1 MRWVSW
7 EYHAVGVLGIS
18 CVRRRFACRY
28 LRSADESMGVHGI
41 TRRTNRWVSTELS
54 RRRFD
59 CRYLRSA
66 DESVG
71 VHGIAC
77 PADESVGVH
86 GIARRNCCRDLRT
99 NRWVSTELLALY
111 MPAMSAVRHDV
122 RAKAFY
128 EALTGRGKKKIQA
141 QCAVMRKYL
150 VGIWACMQ
158 TQTTFDS
165 TLLFSEKHLNH

>member
-1 MRWVSW
+1 
-7 EYHAVGVLGIS
+7 
-18 CVRRRFACRY
+18 
-28 LRSADESMGVHGI
+28 
-41 TRRTNRWVSTELS
+41 VSTELLDD
-54 RRRFD
+54 RQHALLAVT
-59 CRYLRSA
+59 Y
-66 DESVG
+66 
-71 VHGIAC
+71 
-77 PADESVGVH
+77 
-86 GIARRNCCRDLRT
+86 DLRT

>member
-1 MRWVSW
+1 
-7 EYHAVGVLGIS
+7 
-18 CVRRRFACRY
+18 
-28 LRSADESMGVHGI
+28 MGVHGI
-41 TRRTNRWVSTELS
+41 TRWVSTELLHAYGGALLAGTYDPRTNRWVSTEL
-54 RRRFD
+54 
-59 CRYLRSA
+59 
-66 DESVG
+66 G
-71 VHGIAC
+71 
-77 PADESVGVH
+77 
-86 GIARRNCCRDLRT
+86 
-99 NRWVSTELLALY
+99 WVSTELLALY